1 MSHGALVIEQVAD
14 ARVPHLLLPATL
26 ETVAIVGDDG
36 DIELLLQVIQ
46 GDLVQKVVE
55 FKLLLRCLRFRRR
68 LLCLLQPFLP
78 FLACL

>member
-36 DIELLLQVIQ
+36 DIEVLLQVIQ

-55 FKLLLRCLRFRRR
+55 FKLHLLLLHLPRCS
-68 LLCLLQPFLP
+68 
-78 FLACL
+78 

>member
-1 MSHGALVIEQVAD
+1 M
-14 ARVPHLLLPATL
+14 
-26 ETVAIVGDDG
+26 VAIVGDDG
-36 DIELLLQVIQ
+36 DIEVLLQVIQ